1 MVLDFLT
8 LSIVILLN
16 AITMAI
22 VWGLIWWSY
31 RSFGAARIWMFA
43 CLTTA
48 LGGLILALE
57 SLAKVPTNVIGN
69 GVIFFGFCLYW
80 VGVRQFY
87 GRRRPW
93 LESILITTAGMVAL
107 VVFSTAYPSN
117 GARNAV
123 YAIGQSVPLA
133 LAIIDLTR
141 AGRRS
146 PGSLLAAVAMAIAI
160 LVHGVETAANFAFT
174 HGGMAQIHYDTIE
187 TVVILLAIFSGVV
200 WNFGMIIMAIDHLRA
215 ELAVLTYRDELTGVG
230 NRRLLQERL
239 VAAEDHSRRTG
250 RPFAVMMVDLDNFK
264 TINDQHGHA
273 AGDAC
278 LRQVADVASGTL
290 RAVDLVA
297 RPGGD
302 EFCILLADTD
312 GFEASGIASELVTTF
327 RERPVPWGDRA
338 IPLTLSI
345 GVAESSPAHPK
356 TGVEL
361 MELADQALY
370 AVKRDGRDGYAL
382 AA

>member
-16 AITMAI
+16 AFTMAI
-22 VWGLIWWSY
+22 IWGLIWWSY
-31 RSFGAARIWMFA
+31 RSFAAARIWMFA

-87 GRRRPW
+87 GRSRPW
-93 LESILITTAGMVAL
+93 VESVLITTGAMVAL

-123 YAIGQSVPLA
+123 YAIGQSIPLA
-133 LAIIDLTR
+133 CAIFDLTR
-141 AGRRS
+141 PGRRT
-146 PGSLLAAVAMAIAI
+146 PGRMLAAVAMAIAI
-160 LVHGVETAANFAFT
+160 FVHGVETAANFAFT
-174 HGGMAQIHYDTIE
+174 HGGMAQLHYDTIE
-187 TVVILLAIFSGVV
+187 TVVILLVIFSGVV
-200 WNFGMIIMAIDHLRA
+200 WNFGMIVMAIDHLRA

-239 VAAEDHSRRTG
+239 VAAEERLRHTG
-250 RPFAVMMVDLDNFK
+250 LPFTLMMVDLDNFK
-264 TINDQHGHA
+264 SINDEHGHA

-278 LRQVADVASGTL
+278 LRQVADIAAGAL
-290 RAVDLVA
+290 RPADLVA

-302 EFCILLADTD
+302 EFCILLADLD
-312 GFEASGIASELVTTF
+312 GSRASAIASELVATF
-327 RERPVPWGDRA
+327 RQRPVPWGGGG

-345 GVAESSPAHPK
+345 GVAEASAAHPR
-356 TGVEL
+356 TGTEL
-361 MELADQALY
+361 LELADRALY